1 MEQEDVFHKVFN
13 HHYHVQLD
21 SSVMEMEIAFL
32 SQHQFQLLMH
42 QLQVHVLAKV
52 MLMSYKK
59 K

>member
-13 HHYHVQLD
+13 YHVQLD

-32 SQHQFQLLMH
+32 SQQQFQLLQH

-52 MLMSYKK
+52 ILMSYKK